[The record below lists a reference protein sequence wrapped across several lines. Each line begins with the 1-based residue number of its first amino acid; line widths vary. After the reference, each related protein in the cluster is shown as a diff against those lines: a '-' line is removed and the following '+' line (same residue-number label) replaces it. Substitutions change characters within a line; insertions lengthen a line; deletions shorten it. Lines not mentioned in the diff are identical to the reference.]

1 MSRGIDVV
9 NYCVRGEVST
19 YDYVWGGNGDGIIK
33 FLGGSL
39 LFIKSRG

>member
-19 YDYVWGGNGDGIIK
+19 YVYIVLPQWVKMYHSHILKVVIV
-33 FLGGSL
+33 
-39 LFIKSRG
+39 